1 MCIMPRTMC
10 NAVSSVAFLLALAI
24 PASADD
30 AGPGRISTLTVSTGK
45 TTAALT
51 WTAGGGDCASG
62 NASTYEIRRSGSAIT
77 DTNWQSAT
85 LAATGTSETNGNS
98 QCHDF
103 ASLACNSTYYWVV
116 FAIDASGNRS
126 PLGNVVSVAQKGCGT
141 SSEVLC
147 P

>member
-1 MCIMPRTMC
+1 MRRTLF
-10 NAVSSVAFLLALAI
+10 AALVSSVALVALAGS
-24 PASADD
+24 AHADD

-51 WTAGGGDCASG
+51 WTAPGGDCASG
-62 NASTYEIRRSGSAIT
+62 NASTYEIRRSSGAIT

-85 LAATGTSETNGNS
+85 LAASGTIESNGNT

-103 ASLACNSTYYWVV
+103 ASLTCNTTYYWVV

-126 PLGNVVSVAQKGCGT
+126 PLGNVVSAAQKSCA
-141 SSEVLC
+141 SSAEVLC